1 VDDLRSL
8 LCEARDQ
15 GFLGGLPIERQLEHA
30 RGFAEVCAAVLESA
44 ALAVSEPQHEG
55 QTLGRI
61 VQVLDLGAGG
71 GLPGLVLASSGW
83 PVKVRVILLD
93 GSIRRADWLRHA
105 VEELGLSERVDVVG
119 ERAEIAGRSARLRHL
134 QSIVVARSFGRP
146 AVTAECAAP
155 FLVAGGA
162 LVVSE
167 PPPPLGSA
175 PDEGPSY
182 AVARAAGSHEV
193 AARWPPP
200 ALTELGFGP
209 ATEWRARGY
218 GYVVLRLE
226 SLCAERYPRRNGIPA
241 KRPLF

>member
-1 VDDLRSL
+1 MLRRN
-8 LCEARDQ
+8 ATPR
-15 GFLGGLPIERQLEHA
+15 
-30 RGFAEVCAAVLESA
+30 SA
-44 ALAVSEPQHEG
+44 ATAYAVP
-55 QTLGRI
+55 
-61 VQVLDLGAGG
+61 
-71 GLPGLVLASSGW
+71 P
-83 PVKVRVILLD
+83 PN
-93 GSIRRADWLRHA
+93 
-105 VEELGLSERVDVVG
+105 
-119 ERAEIAGRSARLRHL
+119 SARHPAD
-134 QSIVVARSFGRP
+134 ARSFGRP